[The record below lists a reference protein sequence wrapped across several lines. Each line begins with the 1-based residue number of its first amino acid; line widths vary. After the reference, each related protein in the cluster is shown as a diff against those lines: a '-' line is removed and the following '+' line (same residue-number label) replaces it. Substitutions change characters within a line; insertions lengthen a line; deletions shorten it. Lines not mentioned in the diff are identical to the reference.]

1 LRWGVKN
8 KRGAMKM
15 TDENVEG
22 STDGMWIY
30 PELPKGPNK
39 THKPSTKKHPVS
51 LEGELRSE
59 PPALDGWGVKR
70 EQKP

>member
-1 LRWGVKN
+1 MVSPPSWLRWGVKN
-8 KRGAMKM
+8 KRGAMRM

-30 PELPKGPNK
+30 PELPK
-39 THKPSTKKHPVS
+39 TKKHPVS

-59 PPALDGWGVKR
+59 PPVLGGGVER